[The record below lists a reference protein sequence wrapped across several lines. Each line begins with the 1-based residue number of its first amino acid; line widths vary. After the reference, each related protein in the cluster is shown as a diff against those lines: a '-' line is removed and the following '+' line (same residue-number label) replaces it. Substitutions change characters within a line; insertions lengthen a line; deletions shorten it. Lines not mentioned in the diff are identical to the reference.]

1 MNTNEEFELKFKSE
15 LKDVIKGLISGNV
28 NNYENEYIKLMKGNI
43 KNHFIE
49 EYTSVLNS
57 ATKDMNEY
65 IDKTKIEL
73 KIELDNIFS
82 LDSDSIL
89 ADTQMKL
96 SQTQTAVDDYDAYF
110 ATFKISEEVI
120 TFLENFGNDVL
131 APKYRQIK
139 DLLDKKIIALGLNN
153 LEKYSN
159 AFREEY
165 SIESFQEE
173 VKKINKNLT
182 TYINKFNNIINRYGS
197 IEDVYKQ
204 NLDKEI
210 ANYRRI
216 RLLEET
222 DSSSKTTDVKLNT
235 TFNELKKSSKL
246 TKDFIQSLS
255 LFSDFEDNLQK
266 YINEKNNQYS
276 FTVYNLE
283 KNKDQNSNYD
293 LMVERLK
300 ELNKLST
307 EYYPK
312 AQTIY
317 EVMKEQII
325 DNIVKINDLINSCE
339 KVTYETI
346 NNKYME
352 IKEKCNK
359 IEDIKNSEKKE
370 ININPYKTHITDNYF
385 TVETKVGNYLID
397 NKFTL
402 DFIFDEKT
410 KTPKIIGKLINN
422 VSPKKFDI
430 DFYSSTIKTVN

>member
-1 MNTNEEFELKFKSE
+1 M
-15 LKDVIKGLISGNV
+15 
-28 NNYENEYIKLMKGNI
+28 
-43 KNHFIE
+43 
-49 EYTSVLNS
+49 
-57 ATKDMNEY
+57 
-65 IDKTKIEL
+65 
-73 KIELDNIFS
+73 
-82 LDSDSIL
+82 
-89 ADTQMKL
+89 
-96 SQTQTAVDDYDAYF
+96 
-110 ATFKISEEVI
+110 
-120 TFLENFGNDVL
+120 
-131 APKYRQIK
+131 
-139 DLLDKKIIALGLNN
+139 
-153 LEKYSN
+153 
-159 AFREEY
+159 
-165 SIESFQEE
+165 
-173 VKKINKNLT
+173 
-182 TYINKFNNIINRYGS
+182 
-197 IEDVYKQ
+197 
-204 NLDKEI
+204 
-210 ANYRRI
+210 
-216 RLLEET
+216 
-222 DSSSKTTDVKLNT
+222 
-235 TFNELKKSSKL
+235 
-246 TKDFIQSLS
+246 S

-325 DNIVKINDLINSCE
+325 DNIVKINELINSCE

-430 DFYSSTIKTVN
+430 DFYSSTGQNGKLGRTINVAFNKIESSSDIVFDSGLNKATILTKFNFDEYTVKTQEYEEKTSTIIKNIMGMTIVIPGVTTRNNTDVEKIEEVPSKSITLTENYLY